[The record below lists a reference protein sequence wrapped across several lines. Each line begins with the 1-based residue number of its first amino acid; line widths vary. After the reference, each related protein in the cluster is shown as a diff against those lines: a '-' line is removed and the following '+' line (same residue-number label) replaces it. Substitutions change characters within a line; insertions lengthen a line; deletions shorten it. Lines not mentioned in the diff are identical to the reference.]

1 MKAFHNIRA
10 LFFMAVTAMGCN
22 PAPPVFEDAGAYIT
36 AYRQVEGIVLEKCI
50 EETCVEVTFQAPD
63 HTIAQ
68 ELARG
73 LITSQ
78 TELQTRRAALEKE
91 LMFTLKITGEE
102 QPVHTGREPA
112 SLATQPEK
120 EHLNI
125 GAANLRIETGNRE
138 IPCALVHGENEPG
151 LRPFRLYHTLFTA
164 PEGPL
169 QDFTLVVDHPTLG
182 ILKFHYPETLL
193 QRLPVFKPNPEAL

>member
-1 MKAFHNIRA
+1 MSAFRNIVSW
-10 LFFMAVTAMGCN
+10 FFPVAATMGCN

-63 HTIAQ
+63 HTIAR

-78 TELQTRRAALEKE
+78 TDLQSRKAALEKE
-91 LMFTLKITGEE
+91 LMFTLKISGEKQSSQAHGTYTQ
-102 QPVHTGREPA
+102 QPVTTELILEA
-112 SLATQPEK
+112 S
-120 EHLNI
+120 HLH
-125 GAANLRIETGNRE
+125 IETGNGE

-151 LRPFRLYHTLFTA
+151 LRPFLLYHTLFTA
-164 PEGPL
+164 PEEPL

-193 QRLPVFKPNPEAL
+193 QSLPVFKPKPDLL